1 MQNAGVQEDS
11 AARPIDWIAWL
22 ILAAVMLGFSS
33 NIVVGRLVAANIS
46 PNSMSF
52 WRMAIAS
59 AALFLIA
66 RRHILRDRALLVA
79 HWKILLL
86 LSLFGFFTTN
96 LTSYWGL
103 RYTTA
108 LNALLLNSITPV
120 AVMAM
125 SQLFFRDRATLMQIV
140 GMLVSLCGVVTI
152 IVRGDLAVLLH
163 LHVNIGDLLIL
174 CGVFGYSAYTAT
186 LRNRPPVHPLALL
199 FCCYFP
205 AMLMFAPFY
214 ILDIANGQPAILD
227 GRAYA
232 LLAYLALIPGV
243 LCYFGVNIGVQR
255 IGPNR
260 AGMATHMM
268 PVFGAVL
275 SILLLGEYLHWFH
288 LGGAALIFA
297 GLAMAQMRRDTR
309 HRAEKPTAV

>member
-1 MQNAGVQEDS
+1 MQNQSD
-11 AARPIDWIAWL
+11 ARPVDWIAWL

-33 NIVVGRLVAANIS
+33 NIVVGRVVAADIS

-52 WRMAIAS
+52 WRMLIAS
-59 AALFLIA
+59 AALFLLA
-66 RRHILRDRALLVA
+66 GRHILRDRARIVT

-86 LSLFGFFTTN
+86 LALFGFFITN

-108 LNALLLNSITPV
+108 LNGLLLNSITPV

-125 SQLFFRDRATLMQIV
+125 SQLFFRDRATLMQIA

-152 IVRGDLAVLLH
+152 IVRGDLAILLH

-174 CGVFGYSAYTAT
+174 CGVLGYSAYTT
-186 LRNRPPVHPLALL
+186 TVRNRPAIHPLSLL

-205 AMLMFAPFY
+205 AMLMFFPFY
-214 ILDIANGQPAILD
+214 LFDIARGEPPILS

-243 LCYFGVNIGVQR
+243 LCYFGINVGVQR
-255 IGPNR
+255 IGSNR
-260 AGMATHMM
+260 VAMATHMM
-268 PVFGAVL
+268 PVFGSTL

-288 LGGAALIFA
+288 LAGAALIFG
-297 GLAMAQMRRDTR
+297 GLGMAQMRRGSR
-309 HRAEKPTAV
+309 PGTAAV